1 MAESIEFYT
10 NDIRDRL
17 GEDSGLNATIKFDF
31 KGDGYIHVDGKSVPN
46 QVTNED
52 RPADCTLVMKFADFQ
67 KLSDGKLNAGKALL
81 FGKIKVKG
89 NMLVARKLAPIMG
102 ESVD

>member
-10 NDIRDRL
+10 SDIRDRL
-17 GEDSGLNATIKFDF
+17 GDDSGLNATIKFDF
-31 KGDGYIHVDGKSVPN
+31 KGDGFIHVDGKSVPN

-52 RPADCTLVMKFADFQ
+52 KPADCTLVMKFTDFQ